1 MSREVNGV
9 LADRARR
16 HGRGWRTAEA
26 RSLLAALAL
35 HGLLLV
41 VVLLAPRL
49 ETPPPP
55 LDFVPVQ
62 IIPAQ
67 ALGVR
72 RPAPPRRRTPPA
84 PAPEAPAPA
93 PEIPP
98 DPAPQ
103 AAPPQPEPA
112 DDVPVLPNPE
122 SDKKKKPPEPGPKPP
137 GPSREAARP
146 APGKE
151 PEKAPDRGKTARE
164 GSGKTEE
171 GTSGTAP
178 GETGDQLGRRGGPQG
193 NPLGTTAFGSE
204 VGSLD
209 NPDFTYAYYLDRL
222 LSLIDAQWARPAM
235 GSGVK
240 AVIFFRIGRD
250 GKMTDLQV
258 EQSSGYN
265 SFDLAALR
273 AVQNAAP
280 FPPLPRAY
288 KHEDL
293 GVHLIVR

>member
-1 MSREVNGV
+1 VSREVNGV
-9 LADRARR
+9 LADRARK
-16 HGRGWRTAEA
+16 HGRNAEA
-26 RSLLAALAL
+26 RSFLAALGL
-35 HGLLLV
+35 HALLLV
-41 VVLLAPRL
+41 IVLLAPRL
-49 ETPPPP
+49 KTPPPP
-55 LDFVPVQ
+55 LEFVPVQ

-72 RPAPPRRRTPPA
+72 RPAPPRRKTPPA
-84 PAPEAPAPA
+84 PPAETPA
-93 PEIPP
+93 PEEPEP
-98 DPAPQ
+98 EPE
-103 AAPPQPEPA
+103 AAPPKPEPA
-112 DDVPVLPNPE
+112 DDAPVLPDPD
-122 SDKKKKPPEPGPKPP
+122 SDKKKKPDPKPTPAKPEP
-137 GPSREAARP
+137 SRP
-146 APGKE
+146 T
-151 PEKAPDRGKTARE
+151 PDKGATSRE

-204 VGSLD
+204 VGGLD

-240 AVIFFRIGRD
+240 ATIFFRIGRD

>member
-16 HGRGWRTAEA
+16 HGRNAEA
-26 RSLLAALAL
+26 TSFLAALAL
-35 HGLLLV
+35 HGLLLA

-49 ETPPPP
+49 KPPPPP
-55 LDFVPVQ
+55 LEFVPVQ

-72 RPAPPRRRTPPA
+72 RPAPPRRKTPPA
-84 PAPEAPAPA
+84 PAAETPA
-93 PEIPP
+93 PEETKPE
-98 DPAPQ
+98 
-103 AAPPQPEPA
+103 AAPLKPEPA
-112 DDVPVLPNPE
+112 DDVPQLPHPEPDPE
-122 SDKKKKPPEPGPKPP
+122 SDRKKKDPKPKPPEP
-137 GPSREAARP
+137 SRE
-146 APGKE
+146 
-151 PEKAPDRGKTARE
+151 PEQ
-164 GSGKTEE
+164 

-178 GETGDQLGRRGGPQG
+178 GETGDQLGRRGGPRG

-204 VGSLD
+204 VGGLD

-222 LSLIDAQWARPAM
+222 LSLIDAQWQRPSM

-250 GKMTDLQV
+250 GAMTDLQV

-288 KHEDL
+288 KHADL

>member
-1 MSREVNGV
+1 MG
-9 LADRARR
+9 
-16 HGRGWRTAEA
+16 
-26 RSLLAALAL
+26 ALAL
-35 HGLLLV
+35 HGLFV
-41 VVLLAPRL
+41 AVAVLLPRFN
-49 ETPPPP
+49 PPPP
-55 LDFVPVQ
+55 QLEFVPVQ

-72 RPAPPRRRTPPA
+72 RPAPPRRKAPPTPQVIEPEET
-84 PAPEAPAPA
+84 PAPERQE
-93 PEIPP
+93 EIATLPSP
-98 DPAPQ
+98 DA
-103 AAPPQPEPA
+103 
-112 DDVPVLPNPE
+112 
-122 SDKKKKPPEPGPKPP
+122 DKKKKPTEAKPQP
-137 GPSREAARP
+137 TPSREAQR
-146 APGKE
+146 
-151 PEKAPDRGKTARE
+151 
-164 GSGKTEE
+164 EE
-171 GTSGTAP
+171 GPAGTAP

-222 LSLIDAQWARPAM
+222 LSLIDAQWLRPSM

-240 AVIFFRIGRD
+240 AVISFNINRD
-250 GKMTDLQV
+250 GSMSELRV

-288 KHEDL
+288 KHDDL

>member
-16 HGRGWRTAEA
+16 HGRNAEA
-26 RSLLAALAL
+26 RSFLAALAL
-35 HGLLLV
+35 HGLLLA

-49 ETPPPP
+49 KPPPPP
-55 LDFVPVQ
+55 LEFVPVQ

-72 RPAPPRRRTPPA
+72 RPAPPRRKTPPA
-84 PAPEAPAPA
+84 PAAETPA
-93 PEIPP
+93 PEEPE
-98 DPAPQ
+98 
-103 AAPPQPEPA
+103 AAPLKPQPA
-112 DDVPVLPNPE
+112 DDVPALPDPE
-122 SDKKKKPPEPGPKPP
+122 SDRKKKDPKAKPPEP
-137 GPSREAARP
+137 SRETP
-146 APGKE
+146 APDKG
-151 PEKAPDRGKTARE
+151 ATSRE
-164 GSGKTEE
+164 GSGKTEA

-178 GETGDQLGRRGGPQG
+178 GETGDQLGRRGGPRG

-204 VGSLD
+204 VGGLD

-235 GSGVK
+235 GGGVK

-250 GKMTDLQV
+250 GAMADLQV

>member
-1 MSREVNGV
+1 VSREVNGV
-9 LADRARR
+9 LADRSRR
-16 HGRGWRTAEA
+16 YGRGWRNAEA
-26 RSLLAALAL
+26 RSFLAALGL
-35 HGLLLV
+35 HALLLV
-41 VVLLAPRL
+41 IVLLAPRL
-49 ETPPPP
+49 KTPPPP
-55 LDFVPVQ
+55 LEFVPVQ

-72 RPAPPRRRTPPA
+72 RPAPPRRKTPPA
-84 PAPEAPAPA
+84 PPAETPA
-93 PEIPP
+93 PEEPEP
-98 DPAPQ
+98 E
-103 AAPPQPEPA
+103 AAPPKPAPA
-112 DDVPVLPNPE
+112 DDVPALPDPE
-122 SDKKKKPPEPGPKPP
+122 SDKKKKPAETKPKPP
-137 GPSREAARP
+137 EP
-146 APGKE
+146 ASPT
-151 PEKAPDRGKTARE
+151 PDKGATSRE

-204 VGSLD
+204 VGGLD
-209 NPDFTYAYYLDRL
+209 NPDFTYAYYLDRM

-250 GKMTDLQV
+250 GKMSDLQV
-258 EQSSGYN
+258 EQSSGYD

-273 AVQNAAP
+273 AVKNAAP

-288 KHEDL
+288 KNEDL

>member
-9 LADRARR
+9 LADRSRR
-16 HGRGWRTAEA
+16 QGRNAEA
-26 RSLLAALAL
+26 RSFAAALAL
-35 HGLLLV
+35 HALLLA

-49 ETPPPP
+49 KPPPEP
-55 LDFVPVQ
+55 LEFVPVQ

-72 RPAPPRRRTPPA
+72 RPAPPRRKAPPA
-84 PAPEAPAPA
+84 PPAETPA
-93 PEIPP
+93 PEPE
-98 DPAPQ
+98 
-103 AAPPQPEPA
+103 AAPLKPEPA
-112 DDVPVLPNPE
+112 DDVPELPHPEPDPE
-122 SDKKKKPPEPGPKPP
+122 SDKKKKPAEVKPKPP
-137 GPSREAARP
+137 EP
-146 APGKE
+146 ALPTRDKGE
-151 PEKAPDRGKTARE
+151 TSRE

-178 GETGDQLGRRGGPQG
+178 GETGDQLGRRGGPRG

-204 VGSLD
+204 VGGLD
-209 NPDFTYAYYLDRL
+209 NPDFTYAYYLDRM
-222 LSLIDAQWARPAM
+222 LSLIDDNWERPSM

-240 AVIFFRIGRD
+240 TVIFFRIGRD
-250 GKMTDLQV
+250 GRMTDLQV

-288 KHEDL
+288 KHGDL

>member
-9 LADRARR
+9 LADRSRQ
-16 HGRGWRTAEA
+16 HGHKAEA

-35 HGLLLV
+35 HGLLLAI
-41 VVLLAPRL
+41 VLLAPRL
-49 ETPPPP
+49 KTPSPP
-55 LDFVPVQ
+55 LEFVPVQ

-72 RPAPPRRRTPPA
+72 RPAPPRRKTPPA
-84 PAPEAPAPA
+84 PPAETPA
-93 PEIPP
+93 PEEPK
-98 DPAPQ
+98 AE
-103 AAPPQPEPA
+103 AAPPPPEPA
-112 DDVPVLPNPE
+112 DDVPSLPDPE
-122 SDKKKKPPEPGPKPP
+122 SDKNKKKPAETKPKPPEP
-137 GPSREAARP
+137 ARP
-146 APGKE
+146 T
-151 PEKAPDRGKTARE
+151 PDKGKTSRE

-204 VGSLD
+204 VGGLD

-222 LSLIDAQWARPAM
+222 LSLIDAQWVRPSM

-240 AVIFFRIGRD
+240 ATIFFRIGRD

>member
-1 MSREVNGV
+1 VSREVNGV
-9 LADRARR
+9 LADRSRQY
-16 HGRGWRTAEA
+16 GRKAEA
-26 RSLLAALAL
+26 RSLLAAVAL
-35 HGLLLV
+35 HGLLLAI
-41 VVLLAPRL
+41 VLLAPRL
-49 ETPPPP
+49 KTPPPP
-55 LDFVPVQ
+55 LEFVPVQ

-72 RPAPPRRRTPPA
+72 RPAPPRRKTPPA
-84 PAPEAPAPA
+84 PAAETPA
-93 PEIPP
+93 PEPEKP
-98 DPAPQ
+98 E
-103 AAPPQPEPA
+103 AAPPKPEPA
-112 DDVPVLPNPE
+112 DDVPTLPDPDSN
-122 SDKKKKPPEPGPKPP
+122 KKPKPDPKPAP
-137 GPSREAARP
+137 AKPAETARP
-146 APGKE
+146 T
-151 PEKAPDRGKTARE
+151 PDKGATSRE

-204 VGSLD
+204 VGGLD

-240 AVIFFRIGRD
+240 ATIFFRIGRD
-250 GKMTDLQV
+250 GKMTDLTV

>member
-1 MSREVNGV
+1 VSREVNGV
-9 LADRARR
+9 LADRSRR
-16 HGRGWRTAEA
+16 HGRNAQA
-26 RSLLAALAL
+26 RSFLAALAL
-35 HGLLLV
+35 HALLLV

-49 ETPPPP
+49 KTPPPP
-55 LDFVPVQ
+55 LEFVPVQ

-72 RPAPPRRRTPPA
+72 RPAPPRRKAPPA
-84 PAPEAPAPA
+84 PPAETPA
-93 PEIPP
+93 PEEPK
-98 DPAPQ
+98 AE
-103 AAPPQPEPA
+103 AAPPKPEPA
-112 DDVPVLPNPE
+112 DDVPSLSDPA
-122 SDKKKKPPEPGPKPP
+122 SDKKKKPEDPKPKPEPA
-137 GPSREAARP
+137 RETARP
-146 APGKE
+146 
-151 PEKAPDRGKTARE
+151 TADPSVKG

-171 GTSGTAP
+171 GKSGTAP

-204 VGSLD
+204 VGGLD
-209 NPDFTYAYYLDRL
+209 NPDFTYAYYLDRM
-222 LSLIDAQWARPAM
+222 LSLIDDKWERPSM
-235 GSGVK
+235 GSGIK

-250 GKMTDLQV
+250 GSMAELQV

>member
-1 MSREVNGV
+1 MREVNGV
-9 LADRARR
+9 LAERARR
-16 HGRGWRTAEA
+16 TGRQAEA

-35 HGLLLV
+35 HGLLLAAA
-41 VVLLAPRL
+41 LLAPRL
-49 ETPPPP
+49 TPRPEP
-55 LDFVPVQ
+55 LEFVPVQ

-72 RPAPPRRRTPPA
+72 RPAPPRRKTPPA
-84 PAPEAPAPA
+84 PPAEETPA
-93 PEIPP
+93 PEPE
-98 DPAPQ
+98 PA
-103 AAPPQPEPA
+103 AAPPKPEPA
-112 DDVPVLPNPE
+112 DDVPVLPDPD
-122 SDKKKKPPEPGPKPP
+122 SKKKKEETRPKPATP
-137 GPSREAARP
+137 AATPAPSRP
-146 APGKE
+146 APDPGE
-151 PEKAPDRGKTARE
+151 TSRE

-178 GETGDQLGRRGGPQG
+178 GETGDQLGRRGGPRG

-209 NPDFTYAYYLDRL
+209 NPDFTFGYYLDRM
-222 LSLIDAQWARPAM
+222 LSLIDAQWARPGM

-240 AVIFFRIGRD
+240 AVIFFRIHRD
-250 GKMTDLQV
+250 GSMTDLRV

-288 KHEDL
+288 KHQDL
-293 GVHLIVR
+293 GVNLIVR

>member
-1 MSREVNGV
+1 VSREVNGV

-16 HGRGWRTAEA
+16 HGRNAEA
-26 RSLLAALAL
+26 RSFLAALAL
-35 HGLLLV
+35 HALLLV

-49 ETPPPP
+49 KTPPPP
-55 LDFVPVQ
+55 LEFVPVQ

-72 RPAPPRRRTPPA
+72 RPAPPRRKTPPA
-84 PAPEAPAPA
+84 PAPETPA
-93 PEIPP
+93 PEEEPK
-98 DPAPQ
+98 AE
-103 AAPPQPEPA
+103 AAPPKPEPA
-112 DDVPVLPNPE
+112 DDVPALPDPE
-122 SDKKKKPPEPGPKPP
+122 SDKKKKPEDPKPKPEPA
-137 GPSREAARP
+137 RETARP
-146 APGKE
+146 T
-151 PEKAPDRGKTARE
+151 PDRSEKGGA
-164 GSGKTEE
+164 GKTEE
-171 GTSGTAP
+171 GKSGTAP

-204 VGSLD
+204 VGGLD

-240 AVIFFRIGRD
+240 AVVFFRIGRD
-250 GKMTDLQV
+250 GAMTDLQV

>member
-9 LADRARR
+9 LAERARR
-16 HGRGWRTAEA
+16 HGRNAEA

-41 VVLLAPRL
+41 IVLLAPRL
-49 ETPPPP
+49 KTPPPP
-55 LDFVPVQ
+55 LEFVPVQ

-72 RPAPPRRRTPPA
+72 RPAPPRRKTPPA
-84 PAPEAPAPA
+84 PAAETPA
-93 PEIPP
+93 PEEPEP
-98 DPAPQ
+98 E
-103 AAPPQPEPA
+103 AAPPKPEPT
-112 DDVPVLPNPE
+112 DDVPSLPDPE
-122 SDKKKKPPEPGPKPP
+122 SDKKKKPEPARPKPKPEP
-137 GPSREAARP
+137 ARP
-146 APGKE
+146 TQDTGE
-151 PEKAPDRGKTARE
+151 TSRE

-178 GETGDQLGRRGGPQG
+178 GETGDQLGRRGGPRG

-204 VGSLD
+204 VGGLD

-250 GKMTDLQV
+250 GSMTELQV

>member
-9 LADRARR
+9 LAERARQYR
-16 HGRGWRTAEA
+16 RYGRNAEA

-35 HGLLLV
+35 HGLLIA
-41 VVLLAPRL
+41 VVLLLPRL
-49 ETPPPP
+49 RTPPPP
-55 LDFVPVQ
+55 MEFVPVQ

-72 RPAPPRRRTPPA
+72 RPAPPRRKAPPA
-84 PAPEAPAPA
+84 PPVETPA
-93 PEIPP
+93 PEEPEP
-98 DPAPQ
+98 EPEPA
-103 AAPPQPEPA
+103 AAPPKPEPV
-112 DDVPVLPNPE
+112 DDVPVLPDPDA
-122 SDKKKKPPEPGPKPP
+122 DKKKKKEEPKP
-137 GPSREAARP
+137 RP
-146 APGKE
+146 AQETTPVT
-151 PEKAPDRGKTARE
+151 PDKGTRE
-164 GSGKTEE
+164 ETSRKPPASEE
-171 GTSGTAP
+171 GPSGTAP
-178 GETGDQLGRRGGPQG
+178 GETGDQLGRRGGPRG

-209 NPDFTYAYYLDRL
+209 NPDFTYGYYLDRL

-240 AVIFFRIGRD
+240 AVIFFRIHRD
-250 GKMTDLQV
+250 GSMTDLRV

-273 AVQNAAP
+273 AVQNAVP

-293 GVHLIVR
+293 GVNLIVR

>member
-1 MSREVNGV
+1 VSREVNGV
-9 LADRARR
+9 LADRSRQ
-16 HGRGWRTAEA
+16 HGHKAEA

-35 HGLLLV
+35 HGLLLAI
-41 VVLLAPRL
+41 VLLAPRL
-49 ETPPPP
+49 KTPPPP
-55 LDFVPVQ
+55 LEFVPVQ

-72 RPAPPRRRTPPA
+72 RPAPPRRKTPPA
-84 PAPEAPAPA
+84 PPVETPA
-93 PEIPP
+93 PEEPKVE
-98 DPAPQ
+98 
-103 AAPPQPEPA
+103 AAPPKPEPA
-112 DDVPVLPNPE
+112 DDAPTLPDPE
-122 SDKKKKPPEPGPKPP
+122 SDKKKPAETKPKPPEP
-137 GPSREAARP
+137 SRP
-146 APGKE
+146 T
-151 PEKAPDRGKTARE
+151 PDKGKTSRE

-204 VGSLD
+204 VGGLD

-222 LSLIDAQWARPAM
+222 LSLIDAQWARPSM

-240 AVIFFRIGRD
+240 ATIFFRIGRD

>member
-9 LADRARR
+9 LAERARR
-16 HGRGWRTAEA
+16 HGRNAEA

-41 VVLLAPRL
+41 IVLMAPRL
-49 ETPPPP
+49 KTPPPP
-55 LDFVPVQ
+55 MEFVPVQ

-72 RPAPPRRRTPPA
+72 RPAPPRRQAPPA
-84 PAPEAPAPA
+84 PPAETPA
-93 PEIPP
+93 PEEPK
-98 DPAPQ
+98 AE
-103 AAPPQPEPA
+103 APPPKPEPA
-112 DDVPVLPNPE
+112 DDVPVLPDLE
-122 SDKKKKPPEPGPKPP
+122 SDKKKKPDPKPTPAKPPEP
-137 GPSREAARP
+137 SRP
-146 APGKE
+146 APDKGE
-151 PEKAPDRGKTARE
+151 SSRE
-164 GSGKTEE
+164 GPGKIEE

-178 GETGDQLGRRGGPQG
+178 GETGDQLGRRGGPRG

-209 NPDFTYAYYLDRL
+209 NPDFTYGYYLDRL
-222 LSLIDAQWARPAM
+222 LSLIDAQWQRPAM

-250 GKMTDLQV
+250 GSMTDLQV

-288 KHEDL
+288 KHQDL

>member
-9 LADRARR
+9 LAERARR
-16 HGRGWRTAEA
+16 HGRNAEA

-41 VVLLAPRL
+41 VVLMAPRL
-49 ETPPPP
+49 KTPPPP
-55 LDFVPVQ
+55 MEFVPVQ

-72 RPAPPRRRTPPA
+72 RPAPPRRKAPPA
-84 PAPEAPAPA
+84 PPAETPA
-93 PEIPP
+93 PEEPEP
-98 DPAPQ
+98 E
-103 AAPPQPEPA
+103 AAPPKPEPA
-112 DDVPVLPNPE
+112 DDVPALPDPE
-122 SDKKKKPPEPGPKPP
+122 SDKKKPETPKPTPARPPEP
-137 GPSREAARP
+137 SRET
-146 APGKE
+146 
-151 PEKAPDRGKTARE
+151 APDKGETSRQ

-171 GTSGTAP
+171 GVSGTAP
-178 GETGDQLGRRGGPQG
+178 GATGDQLGRRGGPRG

-222 LSLIDAQWARPAM
+222 LTLIDDQWQRPAM

-250 GKMTDLQV
+250 GSMTDLQV

-288 KHEDL
+288 KHQDL

>member
-1 MSREVNGV
+1 VSREVNGV
-9 LADRARR
+9 LADRSRR
-16 HGRGWRTAEA
+16 HGRNAQA
-26 RSLLAALAL
+26 RSFLAALAL
-35 HGLLLV
+35 HALLLV

-49 ETPPPP
+49 KTPPPP
-55 LDFVPVQ
+55 LEFVPVQ

-72 RPAPPRRRTPPA
+72 RPAPPRRKAPPA
-84 PAPEAPAPA
+84 PPAETPAPVE
-93 PEIPP
+93 PEKPE
-98 DPAPQ
+98 
-103 AAPPQPEPA
+103 AAPPKPEPA
-112 DDVPVLPNPE
+112 DDVPSLPDPE
-122 SDKKKKPPEPGPKPP
+122 SDKKKKPADPKPKP
-137 GPSREAARP
+137 AEPTRP
-146 APGKE
+146 APDKGE
-151 PEKAPDRGKTARE
+151 TSRA

-171 GTSGTAP
+171 GKSGTVP
-178 GETGDQLGRRGGPQG
+178 GATGDQLGRRGGPQG

-204 VGSLD
+204 VGGLD
-209 NPDFTYAYYLDRL
+209 NPDFTYAYYLDRM
-222 LSLIDAQWARPAM
+222 LSLIDDKWERPSM

-240 AVIFFRIGRD
+240 AVIFFRIDRNGS
-250 GKMTDLQV
+250 MADLQV

>member
-9 LADRARR
+9 LADRARQYR
-16 HGRGWRTAEA
+16 RQGRNAEA
-26 RSLLAALAL
+26 TSFLAALAL
-35 HGLLLV
+35 HGLLLA
-41 VVLLAPRL
+41 LALLLPRLAPRP
-49 ETPPPP
+49 EPME
-55 LDFVPVQ
+55 FVPVQ

-72 RPAPPRRRTPPA
+72 RPAPPRKKAPPA
-84 PAPEAPAPA
+84 PPAETPEPDEPEPA
-93 PEIPP
+93 
-98 DPAPQ
+98 
-103 AAPPQPEPA
+103 AAPPKPEPA
-112 DDVPVLPNPE
+112 DDVPVLPDPD
-122 SDKKKKPPEPGPKPP
+122 SKKRKKEDAKPKPAATPEPSRPSADKGET
-137 GPSREAARP
+137 SREG
-146 APGKE
+146 PGK
-151 PEKAPDRGKTARE
+151 A
-164 GSGKTEE
+164 EE

-178 GETGDQLGRRGGPQG
+178 GETGDQLGRRGGPRG

-209 NPDFTYAYYLDRL
+209 NPDFTYGYYLDRL

-240 AVIFFRIGRD
+240 AVIFFRIHRNGS
-250 GKMTDLQV
+250 MTDLRV

-288 KHEDL
+288 KHQDL
-293 GVHLIVR
+293 GVNLIVR

>member
-1 MSREVNGV
+1 VSREVNGV

-16 HGRGWRTAEA
+16 HGRNAEA
-26 RSLLAALAL
+26 RSFLAALAL
-35 HGLLLV
+35 HALLLV

-49 ETPPPP
+49 KTPPPP
-55 LDFVPVQ
+55 LEFVPVQ

-72 RPAPPRRRTPPA
+72 RPAPPRRKAPPA
-84 PAPEAPAPA
+84 PAPETPA
-93 PEIPP
+93 PEEPE
-98 DPAPQ
+98 
-103 AAPPQPEPA
+103 AAPPKPEPA
-112 DDVPVLPNPE
+112 DDVPALPDPE
-122 SDKKKKPPEPGPKPP
+122 SDKKKPAEVKPKPPEP
-137 GPSREAARP
+137 SRP
-146 APGKE
+146 T
-151 PEKAPDRGKTARE
+151 PDKGETPRE

-178 GETGDQLGRRGGPQG
+178 GETGDQLGRRGGPRG

-204 VGSLD
+204 VGGLD

-250 GKMTDLQV
+250 GKMTELQV

>member
-9 LADRARR
+9 LADRSRR
-16 HGRGWRTAEA
+16 HGRNAQA
-26 RSLLAALAL
+26 RSFLAALAL
-35 HGLLLV
+35 HALLLV

-49 ETPPPP
+49 KTPPPP
-55 LDFVPVQ
+55 LEFVPVQ

-72 RPAPPRRRTPPA
+72 RPAPPRRKAPPA
-84 PAPEAPAPA
+84 PPAETPA
-93 PEIPP
+93 PEEPK
-98 DPAPQ
+98 AE
-103 AAPPQPEPA
+103 AAPPKPEPA
-112 DDVPVLPNPE
+112 DDVPSLSDPA
-122 SDKKKKPPEPGPKPP
+122 SDKKKKPEDPKPKPEPA
-137 GPSREAARP
+137 RETARP
-146 APGKE
+146 
-151 PEKAPDRGKTARE
+151 TADPSVKG

-171 GTSGTAP
+171 GKSGTAP

-204 VGSLD
+204 VGGLD
-209 NPDFTYAYYLDRL
+209 NPDFTYAYYLDRM
-222 LSLIDAQWARPAM
+222 LSLIDDKWERPSM
-235 GSGVK
+235 GSGIK

-250 GKMTDLQV
+250 GSMAELQV

>member
-9 LADRARR
+9 LADRSRQF
-16 HGRGWRTAEA
+16 GRNAAA
-26 RSLLAALAL
+26 RSFLAALAL
-35 HGLLLV
+35 HGLLLA

-49 ETPPPP
+49 KTPPPP
-55 LDFVPVQ
+55 LEFVPVQ

-72 RPAPPRRRTPPA
+72 RPAPPRRKTPPA
-84 PAPEAPAPA
+84 PAAETPAPT
-93 PEIPP
+93 PETPP
-98 DPAPQ
+98 EPE
-103 AAPPQPEPA
+103 AAPPKPEPA
-112 DDVPVLPNPE
+112 DDVPSLPDPE
-122 SDKKKKPPEPGPKPP
+122 SDKKKKPEPVKPTPKPP
-137 GPSREAARP
+137 EASSPTPDKGATSRA
-146 APGKE
+146 
-151 PEKAPDRGKTARE
+151 

-204 VGSLD
+204 VGGLD
-209 NPDFTYAYYLDRL
+209 NPDFTYAYYLDRM
-222 LSLIDAQWARPAM
+222 LSLIDAQWTRPSM

-240 AVIFFRIGRD
+240 AVVFFRISRD
-250 GKMTDLQV
+250 GAMTDLTV

-288 KHEDL
+288 KNEDL

>member
-1 MSREVNGV
+1 MSRDVNGV
-9 LADRARR
+9 LAERARR
-16 HGRGWRTAEA
+16 NGRTPEA
-26 RSLLAALAL
+26 TSLLAALAL

-49 ETPPPP
+49 KAPPPP
-55 LDFVPVQ
+55 MEFVPVQ

-72 RPAPPRRRTPPA
+72 RPAPPRRKTPPA
-84 PAPEAPAPA
+84 PPAETPA
-93 PEIPP
+93 PEEPK
-98 DPAPQ
+98 AE
-103 AAPPQPEPA
+103 APPPKPEPA
-112 DDVPVLPNPE
+112 DDVPALPDPE
-122 SDKKKKPPEPGPKPP
+122 SDNKKKPEKPKPPEP
-137 GPSREAARP
+137 SRETSP
-146 APGKE
+146 APDKGSQ
-151 PEKAPDRGKTARE
+151 

-171 GTSGTAP
+171 GVSGTAP
-178 GETGDQLGRRGGPQG
+178 GETGDQLGRRGGPRG

-209 NPDFTYAYYLDRL
+209 NPDFTYGYYLDRL

-240 AVIFFRIGRD
+240 AVIFFRIHRD
-250 GKMTDLQV
+250 GSMTDLRV

-288 KHEDL
+288 KHQDL
-293 GVHLIVR
+293 GVNLIVR

>member
-9 LADRARR
+9 LAERARR
-16 HGRGWRTAEA
+16 HGRNAEA
-26 RSLLAALAL
+26 TSLLAALAL

-41 VVLLAPRL
+41 IVLLAPRL
-49 ETPPPP
+49 KTPPPP
-55 LDFVPVQ
+55 MEFVPVQ

-72 RPAPPRRRTPPA
+72 RPAPPRRKAPPA
-84 PAPEAPAPA
+84 PPAETPA
-93 PEIPP
+93 PEEPK
-98 DPAPQ
+98 AE
-103 AAPPQPEPA
+103 APPPKPEPA
-112 DDVPVLPNPE
+112 DDVPVLPDPE
-122 SDKKKKPPEPGPKPP
+122 SDKKKKPETPKPKPP
-137 GPSREAARP
+137 EPSRET
-146 APGKE
+146 APV
-151 PEKAPDRGKTARE
+151 PDKGSQ

-171 GTSGTAP
+171 GVSGTAP
-178 GETGDQLGRRGGPQG
+178 GETGDQLGRRGGPRG

-204 VGSLD
+204 VGGLD

-222 LSLIDAQWARPAM
+222 LSLIDAQWQRPAM

-250 GKMTDLQV
+250 GSMSDLQV

-288 KHEDL
+288 KHQDL

>member
-1 MSREVNGV
+1 MREVNGV
-9 LADRARR
+9 LAERARR
-16 HGRGWRTAEA
+16 NGRNAEA

-35 HGLLLV
+35 HGLLLA

-49 ETPPPP
+49 RTPPPP
-55 LDFVPVQ
+55 LEFVPVQ

-72 RPAPPRRRTPPA
+72 RPAPPRRQTPPA
-84 PAPEAPAPA
+84 PPAETPA
-93 PEIPP
+93 PEKPE
-98 DPAPQ
+98 
-103 AAPPQPEPA
+103 AAPPKPEPA
-112 DDVPVLPNPE
+112 DDVPALPDPE
-122 SDKKKKPPEPGPKPP
+122 SDKKRKPDPKPTPARPPEP
-137 GPSREAARP
+137 SRETP
-146 APGKE
+146 S
-151 PEKAPDRGKTARE
+151 PDKGRA

-171 GTSGTAP
+171 GVSGTAP
-178 GETGDQLGRRGGPQG
+178 GETGDQLGRRGGPRG

-209 NPDFTYAYYLDRL
+209 NPDFTYGYYLDRL
-222 LSLIDAQWARPAM
+222 LTLIDDRWERPSM

-250 GKMTDLQV
+250 GSMSDLQV

-288 KHEDL
+288 KHADL

>member
-9 LADRARR
+9 LADRARK
-16 HGRGWRTAEA
+16 HGRNAEA
-26 RSLLAALAL
+26 TSFLAALAL
-35 HGLLLV
+35 HGLLLA

-49 ETPPPP
+49 KPPPAP
-55 LDFVPVQ
+55 LEFVPVQ

-67 ALGVR
+67 ALGVH
-72 RPAPPRRRTPPA
+72 RPAPPRRKTPPA
-84 PAPEAPAPA
+84 PAAETPA
-93 PEIPP
+93 PEETKPE
-98 DPAPQ
+98 
-103 AAPPQPEPA
+103 AAPPKPEPA
-112 DDVPVLPNPE
+112 DDVPALPDPE
-122 SDKKKKPPEPGPKPP
+122 SDRKRKDPKPKPPEPSHP
-137 GPSREAARP
+137 
-146 APGKE
+146 
-151 PEKAPDRGKTARE
+151 
-164 GSGKTEE
+164 EE

-178 GETGDQLGRRGGPQG
+178 GETGDQLGRRGGPRG

-204 VGSLD
+204 VGGLD

-222 LSLIDAQWARPAM
+222 LSLIDAQWARPSM

-250 GKMTDLQV
+250 GAMTDLQV

>member
-16 HGRGWRTAEA
+16 HGRNAEA
-26 RSLLAALAL
+26 RSFLAALAL
-35 HGLLLV
+35 HGLLLA

-49 ETPPPP
+49 KSPPAP
-55 LDFVPVQ
+55 LEFVPVQ

-72 RPAPPRRRTPPA
+72 RPAPPRRTTPPA
-84 PAPEAPAPA
+84 AAAETPAPEE
-93 PEIPP
+93 PE
-98 DPAPQ
+98 
-103 AAPPQPEPA
+103 AAPLKPQPA
-112 DDVPVLPNPE
+112 DDVPALPDPE
-122 SDKKKKPPEPGPKPP
+122 SDRKKKDPKPKPPEP
-137 GPSREAARP
+137 SRETARP
-146 APGKE
+146 N
-151 PEKAPDRGKTARE
+151 PDKGPASRE
-164 GSGKTEE
+164 GAKAEE
-171 GTSGTAP
+171 GPSGTAP
-178 GETGDQLGRRGGPQG
+178 GETGDQLGRRGGPRG

-204 VGSLD
+204 VGGLD

-222 LSLIDAQWARPAM
+222 LSLIDAQWARPSM

-250 GKMTDLQV
+250 GAMADLQV

>member
-1 MSREVNGV
+1 VSREVNGV
-9 LADRARR
+9 LAERSRR
-16 HGRGWRTAEA
+16 HGRNAEA
-26 RSLLAALAL
+26 RSFLAALAL
-35 HGLLLV
+35 HALLLV

-49 ETPPPP
+49 KTPPPP
-55 LDFVPVQ
+55 LEFVPVQ

-72 RPAPPRRRTPPA
+72 RPAPPRRKTPPVPPA
-84 PAPEAPAPA
+84 ETPAPEE
-93 PEIPP
+93 PEKPE
-98 DPAPQ
+98 
-103 AAPPQPEPA
+103 AAPPKPEPA
-112 DDVPVLPNPE
+112 DDVPTLPDPE
-122 SDKKKKPPEPGPKPP
+122 SDKKKKPEDPKPTPARPPEPTRETARPFPDKGTA
-137 GPSREAARP
+137 SRERA
-146 APGKE
+146 
-151 PEKAPDRGKTARE
+151 KA
-164 GSGKTEE
+164 EE
-171 GTSGTAP
+171 GKSGTAP

-204 VGSLD
+204 VGGLD

-240 AVIFFRIGRD
+240 AVVFFRIDRD
-250 GKMTDLQV
+250 GAMTDLQV